1 MSLLPPPIGGTWN
14 TWAEALN
21 RFLIRNINQ
30 LQFLRGGES
39 ADNDGLLMWDRD
51 ENQVVVSYNGDFK
64 HLRYGHSDY
73 LLAYTTATH
82 PPASPAPSADT
93 EYLITWE
100 NEALSHHITVDD
112 TTTSRINFEHAG
124 TYKIDFSCE
133 VQSGNSNSKTIYIW
147 PKKNGTALSYSTM
160 VHSVKNSGESQVITR
175 SGIFQ
180 VAAGDYIEAAFSVSD
195 TGLAIQ
201 GTTATSPYPAAPSA
215 TIIVAE
221 VDVE

>member
-1 MSLLPPPIGGTWN
+1 MSFLPPPIGGTWN
-14 TWAEALN
+14 NWAESLN

-51 ENQVVVSYNGDFK
+51 ENQVVVSYDGSFR
-64 HLRYGHSDY
+64 HLRYGHGDY

-82 PPASPAPSADT
+82 SAASTNT

-100 NEALSHHITVDD
+100 NEPLSHHVTVDD

-124 TYKIDFSCE
+124 TFKIDFSCE
-133 VQSGNSNSKTIYIW
+133 LQSSNSNNKTIYIW
-147 PKKNGTALSYSTM
+147 PKKNGTSLPYSTM

-180 VAAGDYIEAAFSVSD
+180 VEAGDYIESAFSVTD
-195 TGLAIQ
+195 TGLSIQ
-201 GTTATSPYPAAPSA
+201 GTSASAPYPAASSA
-215 TIIVAE
+215 TIIVTE